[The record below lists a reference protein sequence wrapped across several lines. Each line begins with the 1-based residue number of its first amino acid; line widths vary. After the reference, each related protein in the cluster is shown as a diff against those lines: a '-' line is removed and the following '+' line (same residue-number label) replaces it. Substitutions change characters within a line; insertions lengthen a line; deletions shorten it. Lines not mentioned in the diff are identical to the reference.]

1 MALSGV
7 LQLSGTVVRSIHTT
21 ERVTMSEALNI
32 ETEDVYEA
40 PMVTEAGNFT
50 ELTQGTGRPFVEGPN
65 SLYGPL

>member
-1 MALSGV
+1 
-7 LQLSGTVVRSIHTT
+7 
-21 ERVTMSEALNI
+21 MSEALNI